1 MLAVREKDKQEKS
14 QLLSLTSN
22 PEDLDNND
30 RVDIN
35 ATGAVAGVVS
45 IPDVSFIQNSLTE
58 LPANAI
64 DTDELVANSCV
75 VRSREQNGTFVVT
88 GGGGFPIRPGN
99 ASISTYSTGE
109 VRSIP
114 DTESK
119 WQRGEPIVEPQG
131 VYRLTNGKLVLS
143 RKCSQ

>member
-1 MLAVREKDKQEKS
+1 MTSDPD
-14 QLLSLTSN
+14 SL
-22 PEDLDNND
+22 ENNE
-30 RVDIN
+30 RADIN
-35 ATGAVAGVVS
+35 ATGAVSGSVD

-58 LPANAI
+58 LPDNAI

-75 VRSREQNGTFVVT
+75 VRSQEQNGTFVIT

-109 VRSIP
+109 VRSVP

-119 WQRGEPIVEPQG
+119 WQRGEPIIEPQG

-143 RKCSQ
+143 RKCR